1 MARLRAAVLILVAA
15 ATGILAAPASAR
27 TTKGCPPPIHVKRW
41 GSADH
46 IRVTKSFPCKL
57 ARQSIKFWLQDGAP
71 GGPTNRELKPW
82 RCNFHL
88 QGQGFRGPIRC
99 KIRTSF
105 GGTKPLRTYRMR
117 FVYDLRS

>member
-1 MARLRAAVLILVAA
+1 MRALAITLAVAVVTVLAGPVA
-15 ATGILAAPASAR
+15 TASAR
-27 TTKGCPPPIHVKRW
+27 TTKGCPPSIHHKRW

-57 ARQSIKFWLQDGAP
+57 ARQAVRFWLADGAP
-71 GGPTNRELKPW
+71 GGPTNKELRPW
-82 RCNFHL
+82 TCDFNSKLTGYRA
-88 QGQGFRGPIRC
+88 PIRC

-117 FVYDLRS
+117 FIYDLRS